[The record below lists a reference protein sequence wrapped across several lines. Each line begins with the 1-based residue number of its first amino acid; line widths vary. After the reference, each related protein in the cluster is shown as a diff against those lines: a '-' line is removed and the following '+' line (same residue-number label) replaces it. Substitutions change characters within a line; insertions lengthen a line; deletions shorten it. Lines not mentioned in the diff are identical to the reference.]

1 MITLDPAQTLV
12 TVTGASGFIAL
23 HCVRELLKQGYGVRG
38 TLRDLELVP
47 SLREALHPFG
57 ASSRLSFV
65 RADLMS
71 DDGWDEAM
79 SNVQRVLHVASPVP
93 LERPKDEQELI
104 APARQGTLRVLAA
117 AHRAR
122 VSRVVM
128 TSSMS
133 AVSAGHPH
141 EADRVFNESDY
152 SDLEQGIG
160 AYEKSK
166 TLAERAAWEFARES
180 GLELV
185 CMNPVYVLGPSLRR
199 VDNASNEIV
208 GKLLRR
214 ELPGLPRLHF
224 GLVDVRDVAVAHVL
238 AMTHEQAAGER
249 FILFSETRTMKEI
262 AMVLSEAGYRVPT
275 LELPNFVVRLV
286 ALFDP
291 VVRLVVDRLDKPF
304 LTTSAKAKTMLGW
317 SCRPMKDMV
326 LDTARQMLEDR
337 PR

>member
-38 TLRDLELVP
+38 TVRDLGLVP
-47 SLREALHPFG
+47 SLRDALHPLG
-57 ASSRLSFV
+57 DSSRLSFV
-65 RADLMS
+65 RADLMG

-160 AYEKSK
+160 AYE
-166 TLAERAAWEFARES
+166 
-180 GLELV
+180 
-185 CMNPVYVLGPSLRR
+185 
-199 VDNASNEIV
+199 
-208 GKLLRR
+208 
-214 ELPGLPRLHF
+214 
-224 GLVDVRDVAVAHVL
+224 
-238 AMTHEQAAGER
+238 
-249 FILFSETRTMKEI
+249 
-262 AMVLSEAGYRVPT
+262 
-275 LELPNFVVRLV
+275 
-286 ALFDP
+286 
-291 VVRLVVDRLDKPF
+291 
-304 LTTSAKAKTMLGW
+304 
-317 SCRPMKDMV
+317 
-326 LDTARQMLEDR
+326 
-337 PR
+337 